1 MANGRTG
8 QVFIEDFDIGLAE
21 TIGAEKVTIELDG
34 EDAEVYALRVPD
46 VTGPDQYHGLVP
58 VFMSEPEDALA
69 DSVLPQILI
78 SRGSIQ
84 PAMSR

>member
-46 VTGPDQYHGLVP
+46 VTGPD
-58 VFMSEPEDALA
+58 
-69 DSVLPQILI
+69 
-78 SRGSIQ
+78 
-84 PAMSR
+84 